1 MAILSSFGLVA
12 ALLSAFFLYRV
23 AGVAQLLGAI
33 LFLTIAWLLTAGAIL
48 HLARGD
54 WFLPMAAHC
63 AWGLALCAGLFRLA
77 PVSESAVAL
86 LALAPAAVHI
96 AVLCH
101 APALLLPFAGAQ
113 ALLAVASLMY
123 GSAAHME
130 KENKAYYERQAA
142 DRQYADEAAV
152 ATRAE
157 LEALPEDATLQP
169 FLARTRQFSTLESVR
184 HTAVAV
190 AIARFPDLEARLA
203 AAVPAGPE
211 SRFDV
216 LRFLTQANAPH
227 TDATARIA
235 SDAIS
240 GLAADYAA
248 RTIDLNEDQL
258 AMIVSEAASAF
269 PAHRA
274 QLQPA
279 LRRSPPRRRRAAKNR
294 TRSRLRPPA
303 ARGPS
308 PLTPFATQSN
318 RA

>member
-1 MAILSSFGLVA
+1 MAILSSLGILA
-12 ALLSAFFLYRV
+12 ILLSAVLLYRI
-23 AGVAQLLGAI
+23 AGMGEFLAAI
-33 LFLTIAWLLTAGAIL
+33 LACAIAWLLTAAAIL

-63 AWGLALCAGLFRLA
+63 AWGLAICAGLFRLA
-77 PVSESAVAL
+77 PVSDSGLVL

-203 AAVPAGPE
+203 AAVPVSAD
-211 SRFDV
+211 SRIDV
-216 LRFLTQANAPH
+216 VRFLSHSNAPH
-227 TDATARIA
+227 TDATARIL
-235 SDAIS
+235 SDALT
-240 GLAADYAA
+240 GLAADFSA
-248 RTIDLNEDQL
+248 RRLEFQEDQL
-258 AMIVSEAASAF
+258 AVLAVEAVSAF

-274 QLQPA
+274 QLQPT
-279 LRRSPPRRRRAAKNR
+279 LREIRRAVGAPQKAER
-294 TRSRLRPPA
+294 GVISGRQELEALLR
-303 ARGPS
+303 
-308 PLTPFATQSN
+308 
-318 RA
+318 

>member
-1 MAILSSFGLVA
+1 MAILSGAGLVA
-12 ALLSAFFLYRV
+12 ILLSAALIYRIAGMGEFLA
-23 AGVAQLLGAI
+23 AGLACFV
-33 LFLTIAWLLTAGAIL
+33 AWLLTAAAIL

-63 AWGLALCAGLFRLA
+63 AWGLAGAVVLFGTL
-77 PVSESAVAL
+77 PVPAAARVV
-86 LALAPAAVHI
+86 LALVPAAVHI
-96 AVLCH
+96 AVLCNAPSLLLPASG
-101 APALLLPFAGAQ
+101 APALLAAI
-113 ALLAVASLMY
+113 LLAYGNASYMEEENRAY
-123 GSAAHME
+123 AA
-130 KENKAYYERQAA
+130 RQAA
-142 DRQYADEAAV
+142 DRQYSDEAAV

-157 LEALPEDATLQP
+157 LEALPADATLAP
-169 FLARTRQFSTLESVR
+169 FFAVTHRSSTRESVCQA
-184 HTAVAV
+184 AVAV
-190 AIARFPDLEARLA
+190 AIARFPDLDARLA

-274 QLQPA
+274 QLRPTLA
-279 LRRSPPRRRRAAKNR
+279 EVRRAVGPPRKTAPDIISGRQQLEAL
-294 TRSRLRPPA
+294 LR
-303 ARGPS
+303 
-308 PLTPFATQSN
+308 
-318 RA
+318 